1 MPQTGVPTSSV
12 AQGNEDEVQ
21 PTRLNMNE
29 KVVAAFSRIEPE
41 FLGFNSDAWDE
52 AESLALEWDLVLPSS
67 EATYWFCSTITIVT
81 SRQTDS
87 DKNN

>member
-1 MPQTGVPTSSV
+1 MSSVSNVAPAPAGQGPASSSSLANANLIPAPAPTMPQTGVPTSSV

-41 FLGFNSDAWDE
+41 FLGFTKK
-52 AESLALEWDLVLPSS
+52 L
-67 EATYWFCSTITIVT
+67 
-81 SRQTDS
+81 
-87 DKNN
+87 